1 MGAGDGKKKKK
12 NTASIIITLKQ
23 PGIVS
28 DDSKQSPT

>member
-1 MGAGDGKKKKK
+1 MGAGDGKTKQ
-12 NTASIIITLKQ
+12 NTSSIIITLKQ